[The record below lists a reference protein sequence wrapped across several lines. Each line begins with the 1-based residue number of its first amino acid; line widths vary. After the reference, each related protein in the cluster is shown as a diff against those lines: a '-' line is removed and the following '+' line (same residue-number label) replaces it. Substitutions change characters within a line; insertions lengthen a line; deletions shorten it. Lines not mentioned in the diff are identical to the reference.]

1 VKRPGAEKKL
11 QRTHAAMNKDSKDSY
26 ESVESVYGILTAAHV
41 LAELPDEEIV
51 GLVRFASLSRFL
63 PLVR

>member
-1 VKRPGAEKKL
+1 
-11 QRTHAAMNKDSKDSY
+11 MNKDSKDSY
-26 ESVESVYGILTAAHV
+26 ELVELVYGILTAAHV

-51 GLVRFASLSRFL
+51 GLARFASLSRFL